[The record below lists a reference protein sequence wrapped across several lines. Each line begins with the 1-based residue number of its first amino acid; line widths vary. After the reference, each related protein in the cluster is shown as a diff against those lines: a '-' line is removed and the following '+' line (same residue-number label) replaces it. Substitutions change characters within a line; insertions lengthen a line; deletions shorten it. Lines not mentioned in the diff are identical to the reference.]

1 MLYKIS
7 QNKKVINVK
16 LTLITLSLLVSFSA
30 NAGLLD
36 SFKDP
41 ATLILNQKSC
51 FYGRAA
57 GEIVDG
63 KFIVQNIKV
72 IAILKKL
79 DKNRITLENQIL
91 EPKTSIV
98 LNISVKDNQV
108 EGALTNG
115 QPFIGCKLD

>member
-1 MLYKIS
+1 MS
-7 QNKKVINVK
+7 K
-16 LTLITLSLLVSFSA
+16 LFLLALLFSG
-30 NAGLLD
+30 NTHAGWFD

-41 ATLILNQKSC
+41 ATIILNQKNC
-51 FYGRAA
+51 FYGRAD

-79 DKNRITLENQIL
+79 DKNRITFENQIL

-98 LNISVKDNQV
+98 LNVSVKDNYV
-108 EGALTNG
+108 EGAIGNG